1 MARPPPFLAC
11 RGHNKDLCHFG
22 CADDASSCTTS
33 RYGGF
38 IISLSEIFHN
48 QNHPAIGVPTFM
60 ETPISGKK
68 GPRIAGEPGS
78 RSKVSW
84 NHEPWTVMAD
94 YIPLRLGNLDHCL
107 RESADHDDKSCGFL
121 PCGFLPLLTS
131 GMDGMVW
138 SLGSHATTW
147 SAFLIG
153 NSDFE
158 SQSIDADYIS
168 FTHAAQLSSFEQKGR
183 SSGSLHPELR
193 WSALM
198 AGLSRTKRWK
208 WGNIQNPH

>member
-1 MARPPPFLAC
+1 MTLQAAQLQDMEVSSSVWVRFSITKIIQLLGYLHLWKPPYLEKRAQ
-11 RGHNKDLCHFG
+11 GSQG
-22 CADDASSCTTS
+22 S
-33 RYGGF
+33 
-38 IISLSEIFHN
+38 
-48 QNHPAIGVPTFM
+48 QV
-60 ETPISGKK
+60 
-68 GPRIAGEPGS
+68 S